1 VHGDGF
7 GGPLIMHN
15 EMKDKTTHANV
26 NLQYAVELVH
36 ATCCLAGSASYL
48 DDIRADLRECGIT
61 RAIRDHDTP
70 ALFDRLVEVLS
81 FQGISDAVASG
92 YMAEHGSVRWADIAE
107 ALSRP
112 PSCPKLGG
120 YWRFSDCRYHKG
132 SGTCAEP
139 GHIDSCPLPRHP
151 LRNGRLNQMAYSLFL
166 FIRDIADNDF
176 VGWIDRQLDA
186 EDSQTPDRLA
196 ALREAIIG
204 PLRNVYGVAD
214 KVLAMALSN
223 LLLATGSRQPLWV
236 EVGATFVAVDTLV
249 HNFLH
254 RTGILQRLGA
264 NHPYGDRC
272 YRPGGCAMVLHLL
285 AANIDARQFNPAF
298 PATFPRFVQSAIWRY
313 CAETG
318 LAICNGNRIDDDA
331 RCDNRHCQL
340 FRRCDRIAL
349 RVEHEKIMLNQ

>member
-1 VHGDGF
+1 MG
-7 GGPLIMHN
+7 
-15 EMKDKTTHANV
+15 DKTTHTNAD
-26 NLQYAVELVH
+26 LHYAVELVH

-48 DDIRADLRECGIT
+48 DDVRADLGDCGII
-61 RAIRDHDTP
+61 RAITDHDT
-70 ALFDRLVEVLS
+70 AVLFDWLVEMLS
-81 FQGISDAVASG
+81 FQGISDSVAAG
-92 YMAEHGSVRWADIAE
+92 YIAQHGSVCWADIADG
-107 ALSRP
+107 LSRT
-112 PSCPKLGG
+112 PSCPKLVG
-120 YWRFSDCRYHKG
+120 YWRFHDCRYHKG

-139 GHIDSCPLPRHP
+139 GHIKACRLPRHP
-151 LRNGRLNQMAYSLFL
+151 LRNGRLHQMAYSLFL
-166 FIRDIADNDF
+166 FMRDVADNDF

-186 EDSQTPDRLA
+186 VNSHGPDRFA

-223 LLLATGSRQPLWV
+223 LLLGGAGNRQSLWV

-254 RTGILQRLGA
+254 RTGILQRLSA
-264 NHPYGDRC
+264 DHPYGNRC
-272 YRPGGCAMVLHLL
+272 YRPGGCAGILHLL
-285 AANIDARQFNPAF
+285 AAHIDARQFNPAF

-313 CAETG
+313 CAEDG

-331 RCDNRHCQL
+331 RCENRHCQL

-349 RVEHEKIMLNQ
+349 RGERLDREKITQNQ